1 MALLITIRDRYQKVS
16 GVSTKYIIIVI
27 MQDMFTSNGI
37 FNVKF
42 ASLIFKDKINQVKK
56 IRYNLELYQI
66 QLGTSVPNI
75 IAGWN
80 KR

>member
-42 ASLIFKDKINQVKK
+42 TSLIFKDKINQVKK
-56 IRYNLELYQI
+56 IR
-66 QLGTSVPNI
+66 
-75 IAGWN
+75 
-80 KR
+80 